1 MCASIALEQLQLD
14 IDDVALRLVR
24 LAAERGVTLCCAE
37 SLTAGM
43 VSSSIASVPGASAVL
58 LGGAVTYTNQN

>member
-37 SLTAGM
+37 SLQL
-43 VSSSIASVPGASAVL
+43 VWFLQASLPSLVPL
-58 LGGAVTYTNQN
+58 LCFWAAR